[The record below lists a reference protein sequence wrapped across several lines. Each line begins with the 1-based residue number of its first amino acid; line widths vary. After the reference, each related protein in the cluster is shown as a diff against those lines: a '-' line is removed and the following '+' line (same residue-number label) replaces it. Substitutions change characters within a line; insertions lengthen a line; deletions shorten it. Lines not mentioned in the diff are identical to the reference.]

1 MRQSVPINQRGDRLM
16 VPGEPGAIEKLVRA
30 REAESAAIAAERV
43 VGYLEGIDGLLDAI
57 SDQQQEHL
65 VALIR
70 SLCHGTAIEY
80 HAKLLQIYA
89 EARRYVPTYDCVPD
103 YRDPGPGF
111 LPGSAP
117 DPDEVQATAPPNV
130 STQGSANGHAA
141 REQSCEPLAGGQGC
155 EPSRAAR

>member
-1 MRQSVPINQRGDRLM
+1 M
-16 VPGEPGAIEKLVRA
+16 VPGEPGAIEKMVRA
-30 REAESAAIAAERV
+30 REAEGAAIAAERV
-43 VGYLEGIDGLLDAI
+43 VGYLEGIDGLLEAI
-57 SDQQQEHL
+57 TDGQRDHL

-111 LPGSAP
+111 VPGPVP
-117 DPDEVQATAPPNV
+117 DPDEVQRTLPPNA
-130 STQGSANGHAA
+130 STHGVTNGQAA
-141 REQSCEPLAGGQGC
+141 PEQSCEPLAGGQGC
-155 EPSRAAR
+155 APSRAAK